1 MAREHFLEGKDIVVA
16 GAGVAGLAF
25 ALNLQ
30 KQWGDNARPPRVV
43 VFDRDKRE
51 VDLRRQGYS
60 QTLSGIKEDTGLVVL
75 KQLGLLGKVLDGA
88 VMTDAISK
96 FTIWDKD
103 WIASPSFNVPAYGD
117 MPTSAVRIPR
127 RVLRM
132 ILIDAA
138 EAAGI
143 EVHWGVSCEAPEC
156 LDDGRVEIRLRTADD
171 GGGTQSTTTKCDLI
185 IVADGANSKIRTS
198 LRPDD
203 TLQYTGLMMMG
214 GVAEFPDNAVP
225 DHIRDKWGM
234 VLTDQGVSCFL
245 SPTSQ
250 MGYHWGLSWREQSP
264 RAPPTTWSIEYTQ
277 SLKSE
282 ALQRGRVIAEP
293 FATIVERTDP
303 STIFIMAGM
312 DKRPFSHEH
321 LRGVV
326 FIGDSNHAF
335 SPLAGNGANVALKD
349 GYDLAEQLCKASSM
363 HDAVSQFDRE
373 SVPRAF
379 RTLDRSHE
387 RIASAHTTQLDRDQ
401 FTDGSGANDFLVGQG
416 QS

>member
-1 MAREHFLEGKDIVVA
+1 
-16 GAGVAGLAF
+16 
-25 ALNLQ
+25 
-30 KQWGDNARPPRVV
+30 
-43 VFDRDKRE
+43 
-51 VDLRRQGYS
+51 
-60 QTLSGIKEDTGLVVL
+60 
-75 KQLGLLGKVLDGA
+75 
-88 VMTDAISK
+88 MTDAISK

-127 RVLRM
+127 RILRM
-132 ILIDAA
+132 ILIEAA

-143 EVHWGVSCEAPEC
+143 EVHWGVSCEVPEC
-156 LDDGRVEIRLRTADD
+156 LDSGRVRIRLRNAEN
-171 GGGTQSTTTKCDLI
+171 GGSIETRTCDLL

-214 GVAEFPDNAVP
+214 GVAEFPDGAVP
-225 DHIRDKWGM
+225 AHIIDKWGM

-245 SPTSQ
+245 SPTSKS
-250 MGYHWGLSWREQSP
+250 GFHWGLSWRKQSP
-264 RAPPTTWSIEYTQ
+264 RAPPATWSNEYVQ
-277 SLKSE
+277 SLKFE
-282 ALQRGRVIAEP
+282 ALRRGRVIAEP

-303 STIFIMAGM
+303 STMFIMAGM

-349 GYDLAEQLCKASSM
+349 GYDLAEQLCTASSI
-363 HDAVSQFDRE
+363 HDAISQFDHE
-373 SVPRAF
+373 GVPRAL

-401 FTDGSGANDFLVGQG
+401 FTDGSGANDFLVGQ
-416 QS
+416 SKS

>member
-1 MAREHFLEGKDIVVA
+1 MAAQGHFLEGSDIVVA
-16 GAGVAGLAF
+16 GAGVAGIAF
-25 ALNLQ
+25 AITLK
-30 KQWGDNARPPRVV
+30 KQWGENARPPRVV
-43 VFDRDKRE
+43 VYDRDKRE

-75 KQLGLLGKVLDGA
+75 KQLGLLGQVINGA

-96 FTIWDKD
+96 FTIWDKN

-127 RVLRM
+127 HALRM
-132 ILIDAA
+132 ILIEAA

-156 LDDGRVEIRLRTADD
+156 LDDGRVRIRLRNAGD
-171 GGGTQSTTTKCDLI
+171 GGSTEATTCDLL
-185 IVADGANSKIRTS
+185 IVADGANSKMRTS

-214 GVAEFPDNAVP
+214 GVAEFPGGAVP
-225 DHIRDKWGM
+225 EHIKDKWGM

-245 SPTSQ
+245 SPTSNL
-250 MGYHWGLSWREQSP
+250 GFHWGLSWREQSP
-264 RAPPTTWSIEYTQ
+264 RAPPAAWSVEGTQ

-282 ALQRGRVIAEP
+282 AVRRGHVIAEP
-293 FATIVERTDP
+293 FATIVELTDP
-303 STIFIMAGM
+303 STMFIMAGM
-312 DKRPFSHEH
+312 DKQPFSHQH
-321 LRGVV
+321 LRGIV

-363 HDAVSQFDRE
+363 DDAISQYDSE
-373 SVPRAF
+373 SVPRAL

-387 RIASAHTTQLDRDQ
+387 RIASAHTTQLDHDQ
-401 FTDGSGANDFLVGQG
+401 FTHGSGANDFLVGQRHR
-416 QS
+416 

>member
-1 MAREHFLEGKDIVVA
+1 MTREHFLEGKDIVVA

-30 KQWGDNARPPRVV
+30 RQWGDNVPPLRVV
-43 VFDRDKRE
+43 VYDRDKRE

-75 KQLGLLGKVLDGA
+75 KQLGLLDKVIDGA

-103 WIASPSFNVPAYGD
+103 WNASPSFNVPAYGD

-127 RVLRM
+127 RVLRT
-132 ILIDAA
+132 ILIEAA

-143 EVHWGVSCEAPEC
+143 EVHWSVSCEDFEY
-156 LDDGRVEIRLRTADD
+156 LDDGRVGIRLRNADD
-171 GGGTQSTTTKCDLI
+171 GEIIETRACDLL
-185 IVADGANSKIRTS
+185 VAADGANSKIRTI

-214 GVAEFPDNAVP
+214 GVAEFPHGAVP

-234 VLTDQGVSCFL
+234 VLTDQGISCFL

-250 MGYHWGLSWREQSP
+250 MGYHWGLSWWEQSP
-264 RAPPTTWSIEYTQ
+264 RAPPATWSIEYTQ

-282 ALQRGRVIAEP
+282 ALRRSRVIADP
-293 FATIVERTDP
+293 FATIVKRTDP
-303 STIFIMAGM
+303 STMFIMAGM

-321 LRGVV
+321 LRKVV

-349 GYDLAEQLCKASSM
+349 GYDLAEQLCKASCM
-363 HDAVSQFDRE
+363 DDAISQFDRE
-373 SVPRAF
+373 SVPRAL

-401 FTDGSGANDFLVGQG
+401 FTDGSGANDFLVGQ
-416 QS
+416 QHSDK